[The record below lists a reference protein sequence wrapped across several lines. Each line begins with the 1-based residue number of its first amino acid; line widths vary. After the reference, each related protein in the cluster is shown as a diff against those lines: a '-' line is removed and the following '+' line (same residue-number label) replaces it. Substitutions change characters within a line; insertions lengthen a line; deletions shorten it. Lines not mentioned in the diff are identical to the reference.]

1 MNKRRII
8 WIELLRIF
16 ACIGVIG
23 IHAASQHFRDVPVNT
38 SVWAVTNFYHGINR
52 FAVACFVMI
61 SGCLYLD
68 RKRTWNLKKLW
79 MHNILPIAVAYVF
92 WQVFYAF
99 TAVW

>member
-61 SGCLYLD
+61 SGCLYPVSYTHLVFG
-68 RKRTWNLKKLW
+68 LKS
-79 MHNILPIAVAYVF
+79 
-92 WQVFYAF
+92 F
-99 TAVW
+99 THSLMSG

>member
-38 SVWAVTNFYHGINR
+38 SVWAVTI
-52 FAVACFVMI
+52 
-61 SGCLYLD
+61 
-68 RKRTWNLKKLW
+68 
-79 MHNILPIAVAYVF
+79 
-92 WQVFYAF
+92 F
-99 TAVW
+99 TMESTALQLRVL

>member
-61 SGCLYLD
+61 SGCLYL
-68 RKRTWNLKKLW
+68 TVNG
-79 MHNILPIAVAYVF
+79 HGILRSSGCTIF
-92 WQVFYAF
+92 CRLR
-99 TAVW
+99 

>member
-61 SGCLYLD
+61 SGCLYLCGRAFLTYCRSRTQSRSGLRSTL
-68 RKRTWNLKKLW
+68 RKRQR
-79 MHNILPIAVAYVF
+79 ISS
-92 WQVFYAF
+92 
-99 TAVW
+99 

>member
-38 SVWAVTNFYHGINR
+38 SVWAALQLRV
-52 FAVACFVMI
+52 
-61 SGCLYLD
+61 L
-68 RKRTWNLKKLW
+68 
-79 MHNILPIAVAYVF
+79 
-92 WQVFYAF
+92 
-99 TAVW
+99 